1 MKHTHPDVL
10 TQHLL
15 LEGGEHW
22 IRDRVMETLST
33 TRLQMY
39 SRRVSCANQAKCKKE
54 SQGMEGNMEQGRAVQ
69 PGLIDR
75 RRMGVCENYC
85 G

>member
-1 MKHTHPDVL
+1 MKHTHPDVF

-15 LEGGEHW
+15 PVGGEHS
-22 IRDRVMETLST
+22 IRDRVMETLWT

-54 SQGMEGNMEQGRAVQ
+54 SQ
-69 PGLIDR
+69 
-75 RRMGVCENYC
+75 
-85 G
+85 